1 MRKSLLIKKLSIH
14 FVLLVMGAAM
24 VLPFAWMVSTSLKG
38 YHEIFRYPP
47 QWFPDTAQWKN
58 YLEVWKLAPFGR
70 FYVNSLIAGIST
82 TAGQVITGVF
92 AAYAFARMEFWGRD
106 KVFMLFLAT
115 MMVPTQ
121 VTLIPTY
128 IVMSKIG
135 WIDSFEALIIPFI
148 SSAFSVFLLRQFF
161 LTIPKELE
169 DAAIVDGCSKMRFI
183 FRILMA
189 LAKPAIASVS
199 LFAFLGSWN
208 SYLWP
213 LIVINSNQ
221 MRTLPIGL
229 RYFVSQQGGGS
240 EWHYLMAASLIVML
254 PVLIVFF
261 LAQKQFIEGIAKSG
275 IKG

>member
-1 MRKSLLIKKLSIH
+1 MRKSRVKHLIIH
-14 FVLLVMGAAM
+14 VVLIVLGAAM
-24 VLPFAWMVSTSLKG
+24 ILPFVWMISTSLKG

-47 QWFPDTAQWKN
+47 TWIPDTIRWSN

-70 FYVNSLIAGIST
+70 FYANSIIVAVVT
-82 TAGQVITGVF
+82 TGGQVLTGVL

-106 KVFMLFLAT
+106 KMFLLFLAT
-115 MMVPTQ
+115 LMVPAQ

-128 IVMSKIG
+128 IVMSQIG
-135 WIDSFEALIIPFI
+135 WIDSFQALIVPFI
-148 SSAFSVFLLRQFF
+148 ASAFSVFLLRQFF

-169 DAAIVDGCSKMRFI
+169 EAAIVDGCSKLRFI
-183 FRILMA
+183 FGILIP

-213 LIVINSNQ
+213 LIVVNSNQ

>member
-1 MRKSLLIKKLSIH
+1 MRKSYIKQFVIH
-14 FVLLVMGAAM
+14 FVLIVLGAAM
-24 VLPFAWMVSTSLKG
+24 ILPFAWMISTSLKG

-47 QWFPDTAQWKN
+47 KWIPDSPQWSN

-70 FYVNSLIAGIST
+70 FYVNSVFVALVT
-82 TAGQVITGVF
+82 TVGQVITGVL
-92 AAYAFARMEFWGRD
+92 AAYAFSRMEFWGRD

-115 MMVPTQ
+115 LMVPTQ

-128 IVMSKIG
+128 IVMSQMG
-135 WIDSFEALIIPFI
+135 WIDSYQALIIPFV
-148 SSAFSVFLLRQFF
+148 STAFSVFLLRQFF

-169 DAAIVDGCSKMRFI
+169 EASIMDGCSKLRFI
-183 FRILMA
+183 FLVLMP

-199 LFAFLGSWN
+199 LFGFLGSWN

-213 LIVINSNQ
+213 LIVINSNR

-261 LAQKQFIEGIAKSG
+261 AAQKQFIEGIARSG

>member
-1 MRKSLLIKKLSIH
+1 MPRNLAKRLIIH
-14 FVLLVMGAAM
+14 LVLIVLGAAM

-47 QWFPDTAQWKN
+47 NWIPDSLRWEN
-58 YLEVWKLAPFGR
+58 YVQVWKLAPFGK
-70 FYVNSLIAGIST
+70 FYLNSILVGVLT
-82 TAGQVITGVF
+82 TLGQVVTGIL
-92 AAYAFARMEFWGRD
+92 AAYAFARMDFWGRD
-106 KVFMLFLAT
+106 KAFMLFLAT
-115 MMVPTQ
+115 LMVPAQ

-135 WIDSFEALIIPFI
+135 WIDTYKGLIVPFTA
-148 SSAFSVFLLRQFF
+148 SAFSVFLLRQFF

-169 DAAIVDGCSKMRFI
+169 EAAIMDGCSRIRFI
-183 FRILMA
+183 FTILVP

-199 LFAFLGSWN
+199 LFGFLGSWN

-261 LAQKQFIEGIAKSG
+261 LAQKQFIEGIARSG

>member
-1 MRKSLLIKKLSIH
+1 MRKSYIKQFVIH
-14 FVLLVMGAAM
+14 FVLIVLGAAM
-24 VLPFAWMVSTSLKG
+24 ILPFAWMISTSLKG

-47 QWFPDTAQWKN
+47 KWIPDSPQWSN

-70 FYVNSLIAGIST
+70 FYVNSVFVALVT
-82 TAGQVITGVF
+82 TVGQVITGVL

-115 MMVPTQ
+115 LMVPTQ

-128 IVMSKIG
+128 IVMSQMG
-135 WIDSFEALIIPFI
+135 WIDSYQALIIPFV
-148 SSAFSVFLLRQFF
+148 STAFSVFLLRQFF

-169 DAAIVDGCSKMRFI
+169 EASIMDGCSKLRFI
-183 FRILMA
+183 CSVLMP

-199 LFAFLGSWN
+199 LFGFLGSWN

-261 LAQKQFIEGIAKSG
+261 AAQKQFIEGIARSG

>member
-1 MRKSLLIKKLSIH
+1 MRKSYIKQFVIH
-14 FVLLVMGAAM
+14 FVLIVLGAAM
-24 VLPFAWMVSTSLKG
+24 ILPFAWMISTSLKG

-47 QWFPDTAQWKN
+47 KWIPDSPQWSN

-70 FYVNSLIAGIST
+70 FYMNSVFVALVT
-82 TAGQVITGVF
+82 TVGQVITGVL

-115 MMVPTQ
+115 LMVPTQ

-128 IVMSKIG
+128 IVMSQMG
-135 WIDSFEALIIPFI
+135 WIDSYQALIIPFI
-148 SSAFSVFLLRQFF
+148 STAFSVFLLRQFF

-169 DAAIVDGCSKMRFI
+169 EASIMDGCSKLRFI
-183 FRILMA
+183 CSVLMP

-199 LFAFLGSWN
+199 LFGFLGSWN

-261 LAQKQFIEGIAKSG
+261 AAQKQFIEGIARSG

>member
-1 MRKSLLIKKLSIH
+1 
-14 FVLLVMGAAM
+14 
-24 VLPFAWMVSTSLKG
+24 
-38 YHEIFRYPP
+38 
-47 QWFPDTAQWKN
+47 
-58 YLEVWKLAPFGR
+58 
-70 FYVNSLIAGIST
+70 
-82 TAGQVITGVF
+82 
-92 AAYAFARMEFWGRD
+92 
-106 KVFMLFLAT
+106 LAT
-115 MMVPTQ
+115 LMVPTQ

-128 IVMSKIG
+128 IVMSQMG
-135 WIDSFEALIIPFI
+135 WIDSYQALIIPFV
-148 SSAFSVFLLRQFF
+148 STAFSVFLLRQFF

-169 DAAIVDGCSKMRFI
+169 EASIMDGCSKLRFI
-183 FRILMA
+183 CSVLMP

-199 LFAFLGSWN
+199 LFGFLGSWN

-261 LAQKQFIEGIAKSG
+261 AAQKQFIEGIARSG

>member
-1 MRKSLLIKKLSIH
+1 MPPRNLAKRLIIH
-14 FVLLVMGAAM
+14 LVLIVLGAAM

-47 QWFPDTAQWKN
+47 NWIPDSLRWEN
-58 YLEVWKLAPFGR
+58 YVQVWKLAPFGK
-70 FYVNSLIAGIST
+70 FYLNSILVGVLT
-82 TAGQVITGVF
+82 TLGQVVTGIL
-92 AAYAFARMEFWGRD
+92 AAYAFARMDFWGRD
-106 KVFMLFLAT
+106 KAFMLFLAT
-115 MMVPTQ
+115 LMVPAQ

-135 WIDSFEALIIPFI
+135 WIDTYKGLIVPFTA
-148 SSAFSVFLLRQFF
+148 SAFSVFLLRQFF

-169 DAAIVDGCSKMRFI
+169 EAAIMDGCSRIRFI
-183 FRILMA
+183 FTILVP

-199 LFAFLGSWN
+199 LFGFLGSWN

-229 RYFVSQQGGGS
+229 RYFVSQQGGG
-240 EWHYLMAASLIVML
+240 E
-254 PVLIVFF
+254 
-261 LAQKQFIEGIAKSG
+261 
-275 IKG
+275 

>member
-1 MRKSLLIKKLSIH
+1 MRKSYIKQFVIH
-14 FVLLVMGAAM
+14 FVLIVLGAAM
-24 VLPFAWMVSTSLKG
+24 ILPFAWMISTSLKG

-47 QWFPDTAQWKN
+47 KWIPDSPQWSN

-70 FYVNSLIAGIST
+70 FYMNSVFVALVT
-82 TAGQVITGVF
+82 TVGQVITGVL

-115 MMVPTQ
+115 LMVPTQ

-128 IVMSKIG
+128 IVMSQMG
-135 WIDSFEALIIPFI
+135 WIDSYQALIIPFI
-148 SSAFSVFLLRQFF
+148 STAFSVFLLRQFF

-169 DAAIVDGCSKMRFI
+169 EASIMDGCSKLRFI
-183 FRILMA
+183 FLVLMP

-199 LFAFLGSWN
+199 LFGFLGSWN

-213 LIVINSNQ
+213 LIVINSNR

-261 LAQKQFIEGIAKSG
+261 AAQKQFIEGIARSG

>member
-1 MRKSLLIKKLSIH
+1 MRKSYIKQFVIH
-14 FVLLVMGAAM
+14 FVLIVLGAAM
-24 VLPFAWMVSTSLKG
+24 ILPFAWMISTSLKG

-47 QWFPDTAQWKN
+47 KWIPDSPQWSN

-70 FYVNSLIAGIST
+70 FYMNSVFVALVT
-82 TAGQVITGVF
+82 TVGQVITGVL

-115 MMVPTQ
+115 LMVPTQ

-128 IVMSKIG
+128 IVMSQMG
-135 WIDSFEALIIPFI
+135 WIDSYQALIIPFV
-148 SSAFSVFLLRQFF
+148 STAFSVFLLRQFF

-169 DAAIVDGCSKMRFI
+169 EASIMDGCSKLRFI
-183 FRILMA
+183 FLVLMP

-199 LFAFLGSWN
+199 LFGFLGSWN

-213 LIVINSNQ
+213 LIVINSNR

-261 LAQKQFIEGIAKSG
+261 AAQKQFIEGIARSG

>member
-1 MRKSLLIKKLSIH
+1 MRRTLVKKLIIH
-14 FVLLVMGAAM
+14 LVLLTLGAAM
-24 VLPFAWMVSTSLKG
+24 VLPFLWMVSTSLKG
-38 YHEIFRYPP
+38 YHEVFRYPP
-47 QWFPDTAQWKN
+47 RWIPDEPQWRN

-70 FYVNSLIAGIST
+70 FYVNSTIVAVIT
-82 TAGQVITGVF
+82 TAGQVLTGVLT
-92 AAYAFARMEFWGRD
+92 AYAFARMEFAGRD
-106 KVFMLFLAT
+106 QIFMLFLAT
-115 MMVPTQ
+115 LMVPTQ

-128 IVMSKIG
+128 IVMSRMG
-135 WIDSFEALIIPFI
+135 WIDSYKSLIVPFLAT
-148 SSAFSVFLLRQFF
+148 AFSVFLLRQFF

-169 DAAIVDGCSKMRFI
+169 EASIMDGCSKLRFI
-183 FRILMA
+183 FAVIMPLS
-189 LAKPAIASVS
+189 KPAISSVA
-199 LFAFLGSWN
+199 LFGFLGSWN

>member
-1 MRKSLLIKKLSIH
+1 MRKSYIKQFVIH
-14 FVLLVMGAAM
+14 FVLIVLGAAM
-24 VLPFAWMVSTSLKG
+24 ILPFAWMISTSLKG

-47 QWFPDTAQWKN
+47 KWIPDSPQWSN

-70 FYVNSLIAGIST
+70 FYVNSVFVALVT
-82 TAGQVITGVF
+82 TVGQVITGVL
-92 AAYAFARMEFWGRD
+92 AAYAFSRMEFWGRD

-115 MMVPTQ
+115 LMVPTQ

-128 IVMSKIG
+128 IVMSQMG
-135 WIDSFEALIIPFI
+135 WIDSYQALIIPFI
-148 SSAFSVFLLRQFF
+148 STAFSVFLLRQFF

-169 DAAIVDGCSKMRFI
+169 EASIMDGCSKLRFI
-183 FRILMA
+183 FLVLMP

-199 LFAFLGSWN
+199 LFGFLGSWN

-213 LIVINSNQ
+213 LIVINSNR

-261 LAQKQFIEGIAKSG
+261 AAQKQFIEGIARSG

>member
-1 MRKSLLIKKLSIH
+1 MRRSFAKHFIIHIILIALGVCMIVP
-14 FVLLVMGAAM
+14 FV
-24 VLPFAWMVSTSLKG
+24 WMISTSLKG

-47 QWFPDTAQWKN
+47 TWIPESFRWQN
-58 YLEVWKLAPFGR
+58 YIEAWNLAPFDR
-70 FYVNSLIAGIST
+70 FYFNSTFVAVVT
-82 TAGQVITGVF
+82 TVGQIITGVL
-92 AAYAFARMEFWGRD
+92 AAYAFARMEFKGRD
-106 KVFMLFLAT
+106 QVFMMFLAT
-115 MMVPTQ
+115 LMVPTQ
-121 VTLIPTY
+121 VTLIPTF
-128 IVMSKIG
+128 ILMSKIG
-135 WIDSFEALIIPFI
+135 WINSYEALIVPFI
-148 SSAFSVFLLRQFF
+148 STAFSVFLLRQFF
-161 LTIPKELE
+161 LTIPQELE
-169 DAAIVDGCSKMRFI
+169 DAALIDGCSKMRFI
-183 FRILMA
+183 FTILMP
-189 LAKPAIASVS
+189 LAKPAIASVG
-199 LFAFLGSWN
+199 LFGFLGSWN

>member
-1 MRKSLLIKKLSIH
+1 MRKSYIKQFVIH
-14 FVLLVMGAAM
+14 FVLIVLGAAM
-24 VLPFAWMVSTSLKG
+24 ILPFAWMISTSLKG

-47 QWFPDTAQWKN
+47 KWIPDSPQWSN

-70 FYVNSLIAGIST
+70 FYVNSVFVALVT
-82 TAGQVITGVF
+82 TVGQVITGVL
-92 AAYAFARMEFWGRD
+92 AAYAFSRMEFWGRD

-115 MMVPTQ
+115 LMVPTQ

-128 IVMSKIG
+128 IVMSQMG
-135 WIDSFEALIIPFI
+135 WIDSYQALIIPFV
-148 SSAFSVFLLRQFF
+148 STAFSVFLLRQFF

-169 DAAIVDGCSKMRFI
+169 EASIMDGCSKLRFI
-183 FRILMA
+183 CSVLMP

-199 LFAFLGSWN
+199 LFGFLGSWN

-261 LAQKQFIEGIAKSG
+261 AAQKQFIEGIARSG

>member
-1 MRKSLLIKKLSIH
+1 MRKSRVKHLIIH
-14 FVLLVMGAAM
+14 VVLIILGAAM
-24 VLPFAWMVSTSLKG
+24 ILPFIWMISTSLKG

-47 QWFPDTAQWKN
+47 TWIPDTIRWSN

-70 FYVNSLIAGIST
+70 FYANSIIVAVAT
-82 TAGQVITGVF
+82 TGGQVLTGVF

-106 KVFMLFLAT
+106 KVFLLFLAT
-115 MMVPTQ
+115 LMVPAQ

-128 IVMSKIG
+128 IVMSQIG
-135 WIDSFEALIIPFI
+135 WIDSFQALIVPFI
-148 SSAFSVFLLRQFF
+148 ASAFSVFLLRQFF

-169 DAAIVDGCSKMRFI
+169 EAAIVDGCSKLRFI
-183 FRILMA
+183 FGILIP

-213 LIVINSNQ
+213 LIVVNSNQ

>member
-1 MRKSLLIKKLSIH
+1 MRKSYIKQFVIH
-14 FVLLVMGAAM
+14 FVLIVLGAAM
-24 VLPFAWMVSTSLKG
+24 ILPFAWMISTSLKG

-47 QWFPDTAQWKN
+47 KWIPDSPQWSN

-70 FYVNSLIAGIST
+70 FYMNSVFVALVT
-82 TAGQVITGVF
+82 TVGQVITGVL

-115 MMVPTQ
+115 LMVPTQ

-128 IVMSKIG
+128 IVMSQMG
-135 WIDSFEALIIPFI
+135 WIDSYQALIIPFV
-148 SSAFSVFLLRQFF
+148 STAFSVFLLRQFF

-169 DAAIVDGCSKMRFI
+169 EASIMDGCSKLRFI
-183 FRILMA
+183 FLVLMP

-199 LFAFLGSWN
+199 LFGFLGSWN

-261 LAQKQFIEGIAKSG
+261 AAQKQFIEGIARSG

>member
-1 MRKSLLIKKLSIH
+1 MRKSYIKQFVIH
-14 FVLLVMGAAM
+14 FVLIVLGAAM
-24 VLPFAWMVSTSLKG
+24 ILPFAWMISTSLKG

-47 QWFPDTAQWKN
+47 KWIPDSPQWSN

-70 FYVNSLIAGIST
+70 FYVNSVFVALVT
-82 TAGQVITGVF
+82 TVGQVITGVL

-115 MMVPTQ
+115 LMVPTQ

-128 IVMSKIG
+128 IVMSQMG
-135 WIDSFEALIIPFI
+135 WIDSYQALIIPFV
-148 SSAFSVFLLRQFF
+148 STAFSVFLLRQFF

-169 DAAIVDGCSKMRFI
+169 EASIMDGCSKLRFI
-183 FRILMA
+183 FLVLMP

-199 LFAFLGSWN
+199 LFGFLGSWN

-261 LAQKQFIEGIAKSG
+261 AAQKQFIEGIARSG

>member
-1 MRKSLLIKKLSIH
+1 MRKSYIKQFVIH
-14 FVLLVMGAAM
+14 FVLIVLGAAM
-24 VLPFAWMVSTSLKG
+24 ILPFAWMISTSLKG

-47 QWFPDTAQWKN
+47 KWIPDSPQWSN

-70 FYVNSLIAGIST
+70 FYVNSVFVALVT
-82 TAGQVITGVF
+82 TVGQVITGVL
-92 AAYAFARMEFWGRD
+92 AAYAFARLVFWGRV
-106 KVFMLFLAT
+106 KAFLLFLAT
-115 MMVPTQ
+115 LMVPTQ

-128 IVMSKIG
+128 IVMSQMG
-135 WIDSFEALIIPFI
+135 WIDSYQALIIPFV
-148 SSAFSVFLLRQFF
+148 STAFSVFLLRQFF

-169 DAAIVDGCSKMRFI
+169 EASIMDGCSKLRFI
-183 FRILMA
+183 FLVLMP

-199 LFAFLGSWN
+199 LFGFLGSWN

-261 LAQKQFIEGIAKSG
+261 AAQKQFIEGIARSG

>member
-1 MRKSLLIKKLSIH
+1 MRKSYIKQFVIH
-14 FVLLVMGAAM
+14 FVLIVLGAAM
-24 VLPFAWMVSTSLKG
+24 ILPFAWMISTSLKG

-47 QWFPDTAQWKN
+47 KWIPDSPQWSN

-70 FYVNSLIAGIST
+70 FYMNSVFVALVT
-82 TAGQVITGVF
+82 TVGQVITGVL

-115 MMVPTQ
+115 LMVPTQ

-128 IVMSKIG
+128 IVMSQMG
-135 WIDSFEALIIPFI
+135 WIDSYQALIIPFV
-148 SSAFSVFLLRQFF
+148 STAFSVFLLRQFF

-169 DAAIVDGCSKMRFI
+169 EASIMDGCSKLRFI
-183 FRILMA
+183 CSVLMP

-199 LFAFLGSWN
+199 LFGFLGSWN

-261 LAQKQFIEGIAKSG
+261 AAQKQFIEGIARSG

>member
-1 MRKSLLIKKLSIH
+1 MRKSYSKQFVIH
-14 FVLLVMGAAM
+14 FVLIVLGAAM
-24 VLPFAWMVSTSLKG
+24 ILPFAWMISTSLKG

-47 QWFPDTAQWKN
+47 KWIPDSPQWSN

-70 FYVNSLIAGIST
+70 FYVNSVFVALVT
-82 TAGQVITGVF
+82 TVGQVITGVL
-92 AAYAFARMEFWGRD
+92 AAYAFSRMEFWGRD

-115 MMVPTQ
+115 LMVPTQ

-128 IVMSKIG
+128 IVMSQMG
-135 WIDSFEALIIPFI
+135 WIDSYQALIIPFV
-148 SSAFSVFLLRQFF
+148 STAFSVFLLRQFF

-169 DAAIVDGCSKMRFI
+169 EASIMDGCSKLRFI
-183 FRILMA
+183 CSVLMP

-199 LFAFLGSWN
+199 LFGFLGSWN

-261 LAQKQFIEGIAKSG
+261 AAQKQFIEGIARSG

>member
-1 MRKSLLIKKLSIH
+1 MRKSRIKHLIIH
-14 FVLLVMGAAM
+14 VVLIVLGAAM
-24 VLPFAWMVSTSLKG
+24 ILPFVWMISTSLKG

-47 QWFPDTAQWKN
+47 TWIPDTIRWSN

-70 FYVNSLIAGIST
+70 FYANSIIVAVAT
-82 TAGQVITGVF
+82 TGGQVLTGVL

-106 KVFMLFLAT
+106 KMFLLFLAT
-115 MMVPTQ
+115 LMVPAQ

-128 IVMSKIG
+128 IVMSQIG
-135 WIDSFEALIIPFI
+135 WIDSFQALIVPFI
-148 SSAFSVFLLRQFF
+148 ASAFSVFLLRQFF

-169 DAAIVDGCSKMRFI
+169 EAAIVDGCSKLRFI
-183 FRILMA
+183 FGILIP

-213 LIVINSNQ
+213 LIVVNSNQ